1 MVKYR
6 GSFRVNLALRHARS
20 RIKSGAGSRAGHPRS
35 QFRSME
41 GVDGQDTPGSI
52 LGAAG
57 RVDGSGAA
65 VTGRS
70 SSALDD
76 SSQCPSAVRAQ
87 TQKHP
92 PSGRTGSGPNTRTGE
107 RRRSRRL
114 ATPSGGAETGP
125 CLTDAAPEAA
135 PDRAVREKAATPK
148 PERVP
153 RRSSRQSAPVVPCP
167 SPQLVGRIGAAADAL
182 PPLGAAP
189 TA

>member
-1 MVKYR
+1 LGKYR
-6 GSFRVNLALRHARS
+6 GSFRLNFALRHPRP
-20 RIKSGAGSRAGHPRS
+20 RIKSGVGSCAASAIATPIHGWGTWPGH
-35 QFRSME
+35 
-41 GVDGQDTPGSI
+41 PGSI
-52 LGAAG
+52 GREQ
-57 RVDGSGAA
+57 RVDGPALVMTAG
-65 VTGRS
+65 S
-70 SSALDD
+70 SSAWDD
-76 SSQCPSAVRAQ
+76 SLQCPSTVRAP

-107 RRRSRRL
+107 RRTSRRL

-153 RRSSRQSAPVVPCP
+153 RRSWRQSAPVVPCP
-167 SPQLVGRIGAAADAL
+167 SPQLAGRIGAAADAL